1 MKEKVIVYPAVL
13 DNSENSDDVYTV
25 IFPDVPGAIS
35 EGKGLAQAM
44 LNGSEALG
52 LMLYD
57 VDEMPEASNINEVR
71 AEYPEAEVTLIF
83 TNLEDVRRK
92 ARKPLV
98 KKNTTIPSTLAQQS
112 EERGINFSQTLTEA
126 LEEKLKVLQ

>member
-1 MKEKVIVYPAVL
+1 MKEKLIVYPAVL

-25 IFPDVPGAIS
+25 TFLDVPGAIS

-57 VDEMPEASNINEVR
+57 VDEMPEASNIDEVR
-71 AEYPEAEVTLIF
+71 AEYPKAVVTLIF
-83 TNLEDVRRK
+83 TDLEDARRK

-98 KKNTTIPSTLAQQS
+98 KKNTTIPSTLAKQA

-126 LEEKLKVLQ
+126 LEEKLKTLQ

>member
-1 MKEKVIVYPAVL
+1 MKEKLIVYPAVL

-25 IFPDVPGAIS
+25 TFPDVPGAIS

-57 VDEMPEASNINEVR
+57 VDEMPEASNIDEVR
-71 AEYPEAEVTLIF
+71 AEYPKAVVTLIF
-83 TNLEDVRRK
+83 TDLED
-92 ARKPLV
+92 A
-98 KKNTTIPSTLAQQS
+98 KN
-112 EERGINFSQTLTEA
+112 
-126 LEEKLKVLQ
+126 LQN

>member
-25 IFPDVPGAIS
+25 TFPDVPGAIS

-57 VDEMPEASNINEVR
+57 VDEMPEASNIDEVR
-71 AEYPEAEVTLIF
+71 AKYPKAEVTLIF
-83 TNLEDVRRK
+83 TNLEDVK
-92 ARKPLV
+92 
-98 KKNTTIPSTLAQQS
+98 S
-112 EERGINFSQTLTEA
+112 
-126 LEEKLKVLQ
+126 LQN

>member
-1 MKEKVIVYPAVL
+1 MLYKIL
-13 DNSENSDDVYTV
+13 LNWNSQKNNATNFISIT
-25 IFPDVPGAIS
+25 FPDVPGAIS

-98 KKNTTIPSTLAQQS
+98 KKNTTIPSTLAQQA

>member
-1 MKEKVIVYPAVL
+1 MKEKLIVYPAVL

-25 IFPDVPGAIS
+25 SFPDVPGAIS

-57 VDEMPEASNINEVR
+57 VDEVR

-83 TNLEDVRRK
+83 TDLEDARRK

-98 KKNTTIPSTLAQQS
+98 KKNTTIPSTLAQQA

-126 LEEKLKVLQ
+126 LEEKLKALQ

>member
-1 MKEKVIVYPAVL
+1 MKEKLIVYPAVL
-13 DNSENSDDVYTV
+13 DNSENSDDVYMVT
-25 IFPDVPGAIS
+25 FPDVPGAIS

-57 VDEMPEASNINEVR
+57 VDEMPEASNIDEVR
-71 AEYPEAEVTLIF
+71 AEYPKAVVTLIF
-83 TNLEDVRRK
+83 TDLEDARRK

-98 KKNTTIPSTLAQQS
+98 KKNTTIPSTLAKQA

-126 LEEKLKVLQ
+126 LEEKLKTLQ

>member
-1 MKEKVIVYPAVL
+1 MLYKIL
-13 DNSENSDDVYTV
+13 LNWNSQKNNATNFISIT
-25 IFPDVPGAIS
+25 FPDVPGAIS

-92 ARKPLV
+92 ARKTLV
-98 KKNTTIPSTLAQQS
+98 KKNTTIPSTLAQQA

>member
-1 MKEKVIVYPAVL
+1 MKEKLIVYPAVL

-25 IFPDVPGAIS
+25 TFPDVPGAIS

-57 VDEMPEASNINEVR
+57 VDEMPEASNIDEVR
-71 AEYPEAEVTLIF
+71 AEYPKAVVTLIF
-83 TNLEDVRRK
+83 TDLEDARRK

-98 KKNTTIPSTLAQQS
+98 KKNTTIPSTLAQQA
-112 EERGINFSQTLTEA
+112 EERGINFSQTLTKA
-126 LEEKLKVLQ
+126 LEEKLKALQ

>member
-57 VDEMPEASNINEVR
+57 VDEMPEASNIDEVR
-71 AEYPEAEVTLIF
+71 AEYPKAVVTLIF
-83 TNLEDVRRK
+83 TDLEDARRK

-98 KKNTTIPSTLAQQS
+98 KKNTTIPSTLAKQA

-126 LEEKLKVLQ
+126 LEEKLKTLQ

>member
-1 MKEKVIVYPAVL
+1 MKEKLIVYPAVL
-13 DNSENSDDVYTV
+13 DNSENSYDVYTV
-25 IFPDVPGAIS
+25 TFPDVPGAIS

-57 VDEMPEASNINEVR
+57 VDEMPEASNIDEVR
-71 AEYPEAEVTLIF
+71 AEYPKAVVTLIF
-83 TNLEDVRRK
+83 TDLEDARRK

-98 KKNTTIPSTLAQQS
+98 KKNTTIPSTLAKQA

-126 LEEKLKVLQ
+126 LEEKLKTLQ

>member
-1 MKEKVIVYPAVL
+1 MKEKLIVYPAVL
-13 DNSENSDDVYTV
+13 DNSENSGDVYTV
-25 IFPDVPGAIS
+25 TFPDVPGAIS

-57 VDEMPEASNINEVR
+57 ADEMPEASNIDEVR
-71 AEYPEAEVTLIF
+71 AKYPKAVVTLIF
-83 TNLEDVRRK
+83 TDLEDARRK

-98 KKNTTIPSTLAQQS
+98 KKNTTIPSTLAKQA

-126 LEEKLKVLQ
+126 LEEKLKVLS

>member
-1 MKEKVIVYPAVL
+1 MKEKLIVYPAVL

-25 IFPDVPGAIS
+25 TFPDVPGAIS

-57 VDEMPEASNINEVR
+57 VDEMPEASNIDEVR
-71 AEYPEAEVTLIF
+71 AVVTLIF
-83 TNLEDVRRK
+83 TDLEDARRK

-98 KKNTTIPSTLAQQS
+98 KKNTTIPSTLAKQA

-126 LEEKLKVLQ
+126 LEEKLKTLQ

>member
-25 IFPDVPGAIS
+25 TFPDVPGAIS

-57 VDEMPEASNINEVR
+57 VDEMPEASNIDEVR
-71 AEYPEAEVTLIF
+71 AKYPEAEVTLIF
-83 TNLEDVRRK
+83 TDLED
-92 ARKPLV
+92 A
-98 KKNTTIPSTLAQQS
+98 KN
-112 EERGINFSQTLTEA
+112 
-126 LEEKLKVLQ
+126 LQN

>member
-98 KKNTTIPSTLAQQS
+98 KKNTTIPSTLVQQA

>member
-1 MKEKVIVYPAVL
+1 MKEKLIVYPAVL

-25 IFPDVPGAIS
+25 TFPDVPVAIS

-57 VDEMPEASNINEVR
+57 VDEMPEASNIDEVR
-71 AEYPEAEVTLIF
+71 AEYPKAVVTLIF
-83 TNLEDVRRK
+83 TDLEDARRK

-98 KKNTTIPSTLAQQS
+98 KKNTTIPSTLAKQA

-126 LEEKLKVLQ
+126 LEEKLKTLQ

>member
-25 IFPDVPGAIS
+25 TFPDVPGAIS

-57 VDEMPEASNINEVR
+57 VDEMPEASNI
-71 AEYPEAEVTLIF
+71 EVTLIF
-83 TNLEDVRRK
+83 TDLEDVRRK

-98 KKNTTIPSTLAQQS
+98 KKNTTIPSTLAQQA

-126 LEEKLKVLQ
+126 LEEKLKALQ

>member
-1 MKEKVIVYPAVL
+1 MKEKLIVYPAVL

-25 IFPDVPGAIS
+25 TFPDVPGAIS

-44 LNGSEALG
+44 LNGSEA
-52 LMLYD
+52 
-57 VDEMPEASNINEVR
+57 V
-71 AEYPEAEVTLIF
+71 VTLIF
-83 TNLEDVRRK
+83 ANLEDARRK

-98 KKNTTIPSTLAQQS
+98 KKNTTIPSILAQQA

-126 LEEKLKVLQ
+126 LEEKLKVLS

>member
-25 IFPDVPGAIS
+25 TFPDVPRAIS

-52 LMLYD
+52 LI
-57 VDEMPEASNINEVR
+57 DEMPEASNIDEVR

-83 TNLEDVRRK
+83 TDLEDVK
-92 ARKPLV
+92 
-98 KKNTTIPSTLAQQS
+98 S
-112 EERGINFSQTLTEA
+112 
-126 LEEKLKVLQ
+126 LQN

>member
-25 IFPDVPGAIS
+25 TFPDVPGAIS

-57 VDEMPEASNINEVR
+57 VDEMPEASNIDEVR

-83 TNLEDVRRK
+83 TDLEDARRIRPFQ
-92 ARKPLV
+92 ARLRNRL
-98 KKNTTIPSTLAQQS
+98 KN
-112 EERGINFSQTLTEA
+112 
-126 LEEKLKVLQ
+126 

>member
-25 IFPDVPGAIS
+25 TFPDVPGAIS
-35 EGKGLAQAM
+35 EGNGLAQAM

-57 VDEMPEASNINEVR
+57 VDEMPEASNIDEVR
-71 AEYPEAEVTLIF
+71 AKYPEAEVTLIF
-83 TNLEDVRRK
+83 TDLEDVK
-92 ARKPLV
+92 
-98 KKNTTIPSTLAQQS
+98 S
-112 EERGINFSQTLTEA
+112 
-126 LEEKLKVLQ
+126 LQN

>member
-1 MKEKVIVYPAVL
+1 MKEKLIVYPAVL

-25 IFPDVPGAIS
+25 TFPDVPGAIS

-57 VDEMPEASNINEVR
+57 VDEMPEASNIDEVR
-71 AEYPEAEVTLIF
+71 AEYPKAVVTLIF
-83 TNLEDVRRK
+83 TDLEDARRK

-98 KKNTTIPSTLAQQS
+98 KKNTTIPSTLAQQA
-112 EERGINFSQTLTEA
+112 E
-126 LEEKLKVLQ
+126 

>member
-25 IFPDVPGAIS
+25 TFPDVPGAIS

-57 VDEMPEASNINEVR
+57 VDEMPEASNIDEVR

-83 TNLEDVRRK
+83 TDLEDARRRQENRLSRRIRPFQ
-92 ARKPLV
+92 ARLRNRL
-98 KKNTTIPSTLAQQS
+98 KN
-112 EERGINFSQTLTEA
+112 EELIFLRRLRRRLRKN
-126 LEEKLKVLQ
+126 